1 MNKQE
6 KKKFVEKLAKDMSEA
21 KAVYLADY
29 KGIKVNDDV
38 RLRRELREAGVSYR
52 VVKNSLLKR
61 AFEKNKVEVPE
72 EYFAESTAVAFAKE
86 DPVSPAKI
94 ISKFLKDV
102 GKPEFKMAY
111 LDGTIFGAAEVE
123 QIAKLP
129 SKEELLSKLVWVL
142 QSPISGFASTL
153 NEVLAKFVRVM
164 DAVKQEKEKIS

>member
-6 KKKFVEKLAKDMSEA
+6 KKEFVKKLAKDMSEA
-21 KAVYLADY
+21 KAIYLADY
-29 KGIKVNDDV
+29 KGITVNDDV
-38 RLRRELREAGVSYR
+38 RLRRELREAGVSYS
-52 VVKNSLLKR
+52 VVKNTLLKR
-61 AFEKNKVEVPE
+61 AFEKNKIEVPE
-72 EYFAESTAVAFAKE
+72 EYFAQSTAVALPQE

-111 LDGTIFGAAEVE
+111 LDGTIFNAEDIE
-123 QIAKLP
+123 RLAKLP

-153 NEVLAKFVRVM
+153 NEVLAKFVRVT
-164 DAVKQEKEKIS
+164 DAIRQEKEKI